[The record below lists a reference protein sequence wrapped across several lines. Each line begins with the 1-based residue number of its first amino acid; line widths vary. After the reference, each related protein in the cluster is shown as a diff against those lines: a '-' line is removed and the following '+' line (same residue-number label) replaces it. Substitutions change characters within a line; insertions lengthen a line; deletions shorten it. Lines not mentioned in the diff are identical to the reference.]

1 MKRRQK
7 ALAISNLVV
16 RVLLPKVMGRF
27 AGGLIFFP
35 VSWPSIVQ
43 NLLVETFGFSWV
55 TYFLYL
61 AIKGADFGAGS
72 VVVAYLVS
80 GGNEG

>member
-1 MKRRQK
+1 M
-7 ALAISNLVV
+7 SNLVV
-16 RVLLPKVMGRF
+16 RVLFPKVMGRF